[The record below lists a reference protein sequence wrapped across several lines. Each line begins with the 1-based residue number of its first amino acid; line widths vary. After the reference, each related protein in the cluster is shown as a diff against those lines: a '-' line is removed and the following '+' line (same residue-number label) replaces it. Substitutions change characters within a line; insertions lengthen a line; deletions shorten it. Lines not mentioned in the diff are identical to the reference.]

1 MSMNEI
7 LLKPERQFKI
17 HTMLES
23 GGRATVFELS
33 EKLNVSEATIRRD
46 LEEMDSKGLLQRT
59 HGGALKMA
67 LTVKEPPILQR
78 VTSQQMEKRAIGTAA
93 VQLLKEHETIF
104 LSSGSTVLEIARC
117 ISEGFHLT
125 VITNSLP
132 VITELASRTSI
143 ELIVIGGTLRQ
154 SQQSMHWTHCRT
166 GDSSGA
172 DRVFI
177 GMRAIDPVHGFTND
191 YLPEILADRAILSIA
206 SQVIVVADH
215 TKFGRI
221 SPVYVAPVTAAD
233 LIITD
238 LQTEPGIL
246 DELQEAGVQI
256 LKVTKAA
263 ACLQNLIAHYLRMK
277 IYQFLG

>member
-143 ELIVIGGTLRQ
+143 ELIVIGGMLRQ
-154 SQQSMHWTHCRT
+154 SEQSMIGHIAEQGIRELR
-166 GDSSGA
+166 A

-238 LQTEPGIL
+238 SQTEPGIL

-256 LKVTKAA
+256 LK
-263 ACLQNLIAHYLRMK
+263 L
-277 IYQFLG
+277 